1 MARKLRYPP
10 RWAAVVIALVQPA
23 LSCLG
28 QTAAT
33 PLAWD
38 APARAKTLAAGET
51 SVRFVFAMTNVS
63 AAEVALQRVTTSCG
77 CTVAQLPSLPWRLA
91 PGEQGDLKFTMD
103 LRGRRGSITKTA
115 TVFTSS
121 GASVLTMTAIVPGG
135 LTLAPQPGTA
145 RVAAAARP
153 GASPGTQPAISKE
166 RARNQALAGADHQAV
181 FRGDCAKCHAEPA
194 KGKLGKEL
202 YAAACGICHD
212 AKHRAEM
219 VPALGQAEQ
228 AGNPGYWRAW
238 ITFGNRDALMPAFSK
253 HYGGPLN
260 REQIESLCAFLSERH
275 TSVGK

>member
-1 MARKLRYPP
+1 MVRKLKFPLLR
-10 RWAAVVIALVQPA
+10 AAVIVALVQPL

-38 APARAKTLAAGET
+38 APARTKTLAAGET

-121 GASVLTMTAIVPGG
+121 GASVLTMTMTATVPGA
-135 LTLAPQPGTA
+135 LTSAPQPASA
-145 RVAAAARP
+145 RIAAPSRPDAA
-153 GASPGTQPAISKE
+153 PGTQPAISNE
-166 RARNQALAGADHQAV
+166 RARNQALARADHQSV

-228 AGNPGYWRAW
+228 AGNPGYWNA
-238 ITFGNRDALMPAFSK
+238 
-253 HYGGPLN
+253 
-260 REQIESLCAFLSERH
+260 
-275 TSVGK
+275 